1 MQIPCKLCRVAL
13 VLAGVLL
20 TALGIAGCHRI
31 TEGEKGYSTTSLT
44 YGQAMAAA
52 RITQNEYPGSIL
64 LQAQGTSMLPKYGN
78 NTIFVVKPIAWEAL
92 RPGMDVAY
100 HRPTGEDVVHQLL
113 VNGGDFWIIKGIN
126 NSIPDVFHVTRANL
140 LGQVWT
146 AFSYDLPKDP
156 DAQ

>member
-1 MQIPCKLCRVAL
+1 
-13 VLAGVLL
+13 
-20 TALGIAGCHRI
+20 
-31 TEGEKGYSTTSLT
+31 
-44 YGQAMAAA
+44 MAAA

-113 VNGGDFWIIKGIN
+113 ANGGDFWIIKGIN
-126 NSIPDVFHVTRANL
+126 NSIPDVFHVTRENL

-146 AFSYDLPKDP
+146 AFSYELSNESP
-156 DAQ
+156 AE